1 MNNRKTAIA
10 EVKIA
15 IDNAMPEYMMGL
27 RRIGRV
33 ICLDGNGDE
42 VACPI
47 DLVDNREYKSID
59 ELRAE
64 VTNRLGF
71 NPEITITE

>member
-1 MNNRKTAIA
+1 MNESKTAIV
-10 EVKIA
+10 EIEIA
-15 IDNAMPEYMMGL
+15 IDNEMPEYMMGL
-27 RRIGRV
+27 RRIRGV

-42 VACPI
+42 VACPV
-47 DLVDNREYKSID
+47 DLVDNREYNSID